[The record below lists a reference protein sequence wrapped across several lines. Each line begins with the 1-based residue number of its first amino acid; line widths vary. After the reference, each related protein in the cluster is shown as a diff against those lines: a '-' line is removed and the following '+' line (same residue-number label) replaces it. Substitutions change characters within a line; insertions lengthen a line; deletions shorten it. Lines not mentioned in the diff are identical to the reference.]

1 MANNKDNN
9 FGLPFDLPD
18 YEDMEA
24 MLDEMV
30 EKENG
35 FRTRYKEEL
44 IRIDRIRR
52 ERQALESSNV
62 PKNSETYIKSDAEIR
77 RKE

>member
-44 IRIDRIRR
+44 QHTPYIPNPSPNFTIR
-52 ERQALESSNV
+52 QNLL
-62 PKNSETYIKSDAEIR
+62 
-77 RKE
+77 